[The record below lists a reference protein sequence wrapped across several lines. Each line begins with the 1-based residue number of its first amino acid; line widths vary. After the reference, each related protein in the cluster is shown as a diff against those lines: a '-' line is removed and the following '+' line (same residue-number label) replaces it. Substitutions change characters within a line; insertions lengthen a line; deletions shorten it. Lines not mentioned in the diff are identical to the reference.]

1 MTVTSSAP
9 PLDLFTR
16 HYGDWKDQESK
27 WRKEHIN
34 WVSTKWQSAISLVLS
49 SLLSTCSAGFPDS
62 SVDIQLPLTWVDE
75 MASKGRMTGSLV
87 SAFRGCQEDGHLGEK
102 LSDKSVGKPALI
114 SDQIMQKLN
123 TGPGNSICWQL
134 QCLSSPQSSFFLPV
148 VLEVLSV
155 MLLCKMQTSKIPF
168 PVY

>member
-16 HYGDWKDQESK
+16 HYEDWKDQESK
-27 WRKEHIN
+27 WRKEHIY

-49 SLLSTCSAGFPDS
+49 PLLCTCNAGFPDS
-62 SVDIQLPLTWVDE
+62 SVGIQLLVTWVDE
-75 MASKGRMTGSLV
+75 MASKVRMTGSLV
-87 SAFRGCQEDGHLGEK
+87 CPCRGCQEHGHLGEK
-102 LSDKSVGKPALI
+102 LSDKRVGEPALI

-123 TGPGNSICWQL
+123 TGPGNTRCWQL
-134 QCLSSPQSSFFLPV
+134 QCLSSPQSAFFLPV
-148 VLEVLSV
+148 ILEVLSV
-155 MLLCKMQTSKIPF
+155 KLLCKMQMNKILS